1 LQELSQDK
9 KYLHVAYS
17 STQDLP
23 ACTLS
28 AVQYQLQRAGEKE
41 GAGGLLS
48 QAKLARHDRSRAEKE
63 AMCIKENS

>member
-1 LQELSQDK
+1 MWEDNISGTHSYD
-9 KYLHVAYS
+9 
-17 STQDLP
+17 
-23 ACTLS
+23 
-28 AVQYQLQRAGEKE
+28 QLQRAGEIE